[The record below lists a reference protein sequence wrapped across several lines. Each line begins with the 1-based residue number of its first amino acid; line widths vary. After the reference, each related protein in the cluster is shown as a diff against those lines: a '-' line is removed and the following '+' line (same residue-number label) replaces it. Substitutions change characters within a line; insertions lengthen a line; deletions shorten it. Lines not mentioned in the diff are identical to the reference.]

1 MLPQLQMDDGSF
13 PDEATEFKFKNVH
26 VHTTNALTT
35 SFLPHL
41 SLSIFKYCYYQPSF
55 IRGQLMSYRPS
66 PVCTILTESVHMY
79 SGVYRPGHSRALS

>member
-26 VHTTNALTT
+26 LHTITTNALTT
-35 SFLPHL
+35 SFLLH
-41 SLSIFKYCYYQPSF
+41 LSIFKYCTYQPSF
-55 IRGQLMSYRPS
+55 MRGQLMSYRPS